1 MRILLAAA
9 LGAGLTACPRHPAP
23 ARAPVP
29 DATIRYRTGEALPG
43 LGPDAHQD
51 RGLQAAAEALAAA
64 AMSPAARLTT
74 GAVRAALENARY
86 PGPARFV
93 VVVGGRQPPPSLFE
107 SVPTGL
113 AVDVG
118 WAWRDYSD
126 GTRWWVL
133 GWCAR
138 RLQLDDVPATVLPGR
153 GVGIRVDGGKNP
165 RLFVVAPGGRWR
177 EYALVAG
184 STRWVGDMNERGA
197 YRMEV
202 VDGDRVELLFAV
214 HVAEPIP
221 PVPPLP
227 TRRVLENP
235 YSAVDRLYTHVNDF
249 RRINGLGAVSRFALF
264 EPLVR
269 EHALCVAAAG
279 VAAHKTEGCSSLP
292 ERATRDYYP
301 RGHYYENV
309 AVADTVDEAWATLLA
324 SPGHLSNLL
333 CRDCTNI
340 SIAAVM
346 EPVPDPRLYVVW
358 ELMAFPAG
366 EPAAIRK

>member
-1 MRILLAAA
+1 MRFLLVAA
-9 LGAGLTACPRHPAP
+9 LCAVVTACAP
-23 ARAPVP
+23 HQAPTSVP
-29 DATIRYRTGEALPG
+29 TPDTKIRYRTGEPLPG
-43 LGPDAHQD
+43 LGPLAHQD
-51 RGLQAAAEALAAA
+51 LGLRAAAEALAASA
-64 AMSPAARLTT
+64 TSPAARLTT
-74 GAVRAALENARY
+74 GAVRAALENAHY

-93 VVVGGRQPPPSLFE
+93 VVVGGNAPPSSLFE
-107 SVPTGL
+107 SVPTTL

-165 RLFVVAPGGRWR
+165 RLFVVAPGGKWR
-177 EYALVAG
+177 EYVLTAG
-184 STRWVGDMNERGA
+184 STRWVGDMKERGA

-202 VDGDRVELLFAV
+202 VDGERVELLFAV

-221 PVPPLP
+221 PVPLLP
-227 TRRVLENP
+227 TQRTLENP
-235 YSAVDRLYTHVNDF
+235 YSAVDRLYTRLNDF
-249 RRINGLGAVSRFALF
+249 RRVNGLAAVSRFPTF

-269 EHALCVAAAG
+269 EHALCLAADG
-279 VAAHKTEGCSSLP
+279 VAAHKTAQCPSLP
-292 ERATRDYYP
+292 DRATRGYYP

-309 AVADTVDEAWATLLA
+309 AVADTVDEAWETLLA
-324 SPGHLSNLL
+324 SPGHLANVL
-333 CRDCTNI
+333 CRDCTHV

-346 EPVPDPRLYVVW
+346 EPAPDPRLYVVW
-358 ELMAFPAG
+358 EVMAFPAG

>member
-1 MRILLAAA
+1 MRVIVAAA
-9 LGAGLTACPRHPAP
+9 LGAIATACAPHPVPVAVPAP
-23 ARAPVP
+23 
-29 DATIRYRTGEALPG
+29 DTHIRYRTGDVLPA
-43 LGPDAHQD
+43 LGPEAHQD
-51 RGLQAAAEALAAA
+51 RGLQAAAEALAASA
-64 AMSPAARLTT
+64 TSPAARLTT
-74 GAVRAALENARY
+74 GAVRAALENAHY

-93 VVVGGRQPPPSLFE
+93 VVVAGKEPPRSLFE

-153 GVGIRVDGGKNP
+153 GVGIRVEGGKNP

-177 EYALVAG
+177 EYVLTAG

-214 HVAEPIP
+214 HVAEAIA
-221 PVPPLP
+221 PVPVLP
-227 TRRVLENP
+227 TQRTLENP
-235 YSAVDRLYTHVNDF
+235 YAAVDRLYTRINEF
-249 RRINGLGAVSRFALF
+249 RRVNGLGAVGRFPLF

-269 EHALCVAAAG
+269 EHAACLAAAG
-279 VAAHKTEGCSSLP
+279 VAAHKTEQCASLP
-292 ERATRDYYP
+292 ERATATYYP

-309 AVADTVDEAWATLLA
+309 AVADTVDEAWETLLA
-324 SPGHLSNLL
+324 SPGHLANVL
-333 CRDCTNI
+333 CRDCTHV

-358 ELMAFPAG
+358 EVMAFPAG
-366 EPAAIRK
+366 EPEAIRK